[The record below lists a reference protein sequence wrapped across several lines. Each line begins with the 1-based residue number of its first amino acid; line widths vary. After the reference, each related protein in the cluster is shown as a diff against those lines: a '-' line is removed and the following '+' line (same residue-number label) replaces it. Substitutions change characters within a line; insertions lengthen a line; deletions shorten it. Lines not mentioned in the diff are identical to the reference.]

1 MEFRNLF
8 ANNNIKD
15 DPQKYYSVFRKIK
28 PLIVSELEN
37 TLEAMKI
44 SKTGR
49 PRKVNLGNIVDA
61 VMFISYSGSQM
72 SFIKDLFKISI
83 GTFYRYF
90 KTIKE
95 EKIIENLYYNLIS
108 QFPLEEDNILITDTT
123 SIKSFYGSEGLGR
136 SSTDRGRKGLKI
148 SILSDRHYISRGI
161 DLRPSN
167 NHDCKIF
174 KGILDQMEIYPQRT
188 LCLCDSGYIGKEIFR
203 KR

>member
-15 DPQKYYSVFRKIK
+15 DPQKYYSVFRKLK

-44 SKTGR
+44 SKAGR

-90 KTIKE
+90 KIIKE

-148 SILSDRHYISRGI
+148 SI
-161 DLRPSN
+161 P
-167 NHDCKIF
+167 F
-174 KGILDQMEIYPQRT
+174 KT
-188 LCLCDSGYIGKEIFR
+188 W
-203 KR
+203 